1 MARTSRYTAVQLRTN
16 GASYSSRVIPLS
28 SQRSINLYP
37 ENTPTGMSES
47 VMHSWPGIEVVTS
60 SLAGSLE
67 YFRGS
72 YFWKGLVYAVLGD
85 ELVSMDSSYNTTVIG
100 AISAAGDARAVFTD
114 NGELMLCC
122 VGSTPFIYDGTT
134 ITELAAVTFNPTCCD
149 FLNERFLLNGD
160 DQAISVGDVLAASFD
175 SANVFYARSSPDT
188 TVTMYVFNQVVYV
201 FGENSIEPW
210 QDVGAG
216 APPLARM
223 NGGIIEN
230 VGIKSPYTVANT
242 DKFMYFIG
250 SDGHGYRVSS
260 FTAEEI
266 TNPVIASHFKSLDL
280 TKVVANRVNLNGHK
294 FIIFNFRGES
304 EVWVYSENSE
314 AWLELADIDD
324 GAWFVDSFVEA
335 FGEIIGFDT
344 RGALIWK
351 LTPDQ
356 FFNSGRGIL
365 KERTISVLSGDDFGK
380 PQQLMEMSKLV
391 LSVET
396 GVATTI
402 VSTPNPKISVI
413 PSFDGGY
420 TWGKEYILELGTRGD
435 YTLPVEL
442 HLMKQFRRA
451 VFKLRSTDFISS
463 FTIFSACIYL
473 REAGH

>member
-1 MARTSRYTAVQLRTN
+1 MARSSRYTAVPIKTT
-16 GASYSSRVIPLS
+16 GSSYNSRVIPLS

-37 ENTPTGMSES
+37 EITPTGMSES
-47 VMHSWPGIEVVTS
+47 VMHSWPGIELVSPT
-60 SLAGSLE
+60 LAATLD

-72 YFWKGLVYAVLGD
+72 YAWRGVVYAVYGD
-85 ELVSMDSSYNTTVIG
+85 QLISLSSSYVVSIIGTV
-100 AISAAGDARAVFTD
+100 SVSGDARAVFTD
-114 NGELMLCC
+114 NGEVMLCC
-122 VGSTPFIYDGTT
+122 VGSTPFIYDGST
-134 ITELAAVTFNPTCCD
+134 ITELSAVGFNPTYCD
-149 FLNERFLLNGD
+149 FLNERFILNGD
-160 DQAISVGDVLAASFD
+160 DQAISVSDVLSSTFD

-188 TVTMYVFNQVVYV
+188 TVSQYVFNQVVYV
-201 FGENSIEPW
+201 FGEHSIEPW

-223 NGGIIEN
+223 NGGIIEG
-230 VGIKSPYTVANT
+230 VGIKSPYAAANT
-242 DKFMYFIG
+242 DRYMYFVG
-250 SDGHGYRVSS
+250 SDGHAYRVSS
-260 FTAEEI
+260 FSAEEI
-266 TNPVIASHFKSLDL
+266 TNPVIANHFKSLDL
-280 TKVVANRVNLNGHK
+280 TKVVANRVNVNGHK
-294 FIIFNFRGES
+294 FIVFNFRGDS
-304 EVWVYSENSE
+304 QTWVYSENSE
-314 AWLELADIDD
+314 AWFELADIDD
-324 GAWFVDSFVEA
+324 EPWLVDSFVDA

-344 RGALIWK
+344 RGGLIWK

-365 KERTISVLSGDDFGK
+365 KERTLSVLSGDDFGK
-380 PQQLMEMSKLV
+380 PQQLLEMSKLV

-402 VSTPNPKISVI
+402 SSAKNPKISII

-420 TWGKEYILELGTRGD
+420 TWGKEYILELGTKGD

-451 VFKLRSTDFISS
+451 VFKIRSTDFISS